1 MTARPGHFRSTRQIL
16 ARQILARPILAAAI
30 LGLAGCSSVG
40 SAVTGVTTAGVAAT
54 VGSATASPILGLIAG
69 AGASYGIDQGVKYAE
84 RRITD
89 NVHHAVAAAAGP
101 LGVGQSAAWRVEEKL
116 PMSGKSGTVEVAR
129 TFGAAIPCKDV
140 VFTVDDAPDLT
151 VTTIC
156 QRKDGHWQWALAE
169 PATRRWGSL
178 Q

>member
-1 MTARPGHFRSTRQIL
+1 MAVG
-16 ARQILARPILAAAI
+16 A
-30 LGLAGCSSVG
+30 LGLGGCSGVG

-54 VGSATASPILGLIAG
+54 VGSATGNPFLGLLAG
-69 AGASYGIDQGVKYAE
+69 AGASYGIDQGVKYVE

-101 LGVGQSAAWRVEEKL
+101 LDVGQAAPWRVEEAL
-116 PMSGKSGTVEVAR
+116 PLSGKIGTVQVAR

-140 VFTVDDAPDLT
+140 VFTLDDAPDLT
-151 VTTIC
+151 VTTVC
-156 QRKDGHWQWALAE
+156 RGKDGQWQWALAE

>member
-1 MTARPGHFRSTRQIL
+1 MRLRVCC
-16 ARQILARPILAAAI
+16 LAAVGI
-30 LGLAGCSSVG
+30 LGLAGCSNVG

-54 VGSATASPILGLIAG
+54 VGSATGNPLLGLLAG

-89 NVHHAVAAAAGP
+89 NVHHAVARAAGP
-101 LGVGQSAAWRVEEKL
+101 LDVGQSAPWRVEEKL
-116 PMSGKSGTVEVAR
+116 PLSGKSGTVQVAR

-140 VFTVDDAPDLT
+140 VFTLDDEPDLT
-151 VTTIC
+151 VTTVC
-156 QRKDGHWQWALAE
+156 RAKDGQWQWALAE

>member
-1 MTARPGHFRSTRQIL
+1 MTSRSSANPLLLPVTLRVCL
-16 ARQILARPILAAAI
+16 VAVGV
-30 LGLAGCSSVG
+30 LGLAGCAGVG

-54 VGSATASPILGLIAG
+54 VGSATGNPFLGLLAG

-89 NVHHAVAAAAGP
+89 NVHHAVAATAGP
-101 LGVGQSAAWRVEEKL
+101 LDVGQAAPWRVEEAL
-116 PMSGKSGTVEVAR
+116 PLSGKSGTVQVAR

-140 VFTVDDAPDLT
+140 VFTLDDAPDLT
-151 VTTIC
+151 VTTVC
-156 QRKDGHWQWALAE
+156 RGKDGRWQWALAE

>member
-1 MTARPGHFRSTRQIL
+1 MTVPLLRRAAL
-16 ARQILARPILAAAI
+16 ATALLA
-30 LGLAGCSSVG
+30 LGGCAGIG

-54 VGSATASPILGLIAG
+54 VGSATGNPVLGVIAG
-69 AGASYGIDQGVKYAE
+69 AGVSYGIDQGVKYAE

-89 NVHHAVAAAAGP
+89 NVHNAVARAAGP
-101 LGVGQSAAWRVEEKL
+101 LSVGQSASWTVEEKL
-116 PMSGKSGTVEVAR
+116 PLSGKTGTVQVAR
-129 TFGAAIPCKDV
+129 SFGEAIPCKDV
-140 VFTVDDAPDLT
+140 VFTLDDAPDLN

-156 QRKDGHWQWALAE
+156 RGRDNQWRWALAE

>member
-1 MTARPGHFRSTRQIL
+1 MTSRSSAPTLFLPVTLRFC
-16 ARQILARPILAAAI
+16 LAAVGV
-30 LGLAGCSSVG
+30 LGLAGCSGVG

-54 VGSATASPILGLIAG
+54 VGSATGNPFLGLLAG

-101 LGVGQSAAWRVEEKL
+101 LDVGQATTWRVEETL
-116 PMSGKSGTVEVAR
+116 PLSGKSGTVQVAR
-129 TFGAAIPCKDV
+129 SFGAAIPCKDV
-140 VFTVDDAPDLT
+140 VFTLDDTPDLT
-151 VTTIC
+151 VTTVC
-156 QRKDGHWQWALAE
+156 RGKDGRWQWALAE

>member
-1 MTARPGHFRSTRQIL
+1 MKRRAFINGL
-16 ARQILARPILAAAI
+16 AVAGMLA
-30 LGLAGCSSVG
+30 LAGCANVG

-54 VGSATASPILGLIAG
+54 VGSVTGNPYLGLIAG

-89 NVHHAVAAAAGP
+89 NVHNAVAVAAGP
-101 LGVGQSAAWRVEEKL
+101 LAVGQSAPWTVEEKL
-116 PMSGKSGTVEVAR
+116 PLSGKTGTVQVAR
-129 TFGAAIPCKDV
+129 SFGEAIPCKDV
-140 VFTVDDAPDLT
+140 VFMLDDAPDLN

-156 QRKDGHWQWALAE
+156 RSRDGHWRWALAE